1 MNTNLPT
8 YKLVFIADELHYQIV
23 TPIGV
28 KLPVRFITKT
38 QAVEWIDS
46 QLSDTHGWFNK
57 STDDA

>member
-8 YKLVFIADELHYQIV
+8 YKLVFIADDLHYQIV

-28 KLPVRFITKT
+28 KLPVRFITKR

-46 QLSDTHGWFNK
+46 QLSDTHGWFK
-57 STDDA
+57 QSTDDA

>member
-1 MNTNLPT
+1 MNTNLTT
-8 YKLVFIADELHYQIV
+8 YKLVFIADDLHYQIV

>member
-8 YKLVFIADELHYQIV
+8 YKLVFVADDMHYQIV

-28 KLPVRFITKT
+28 KLPVRFITKR

-46 QLSDTHGWFNK
+46 QLSDTHGWFK
-57 STDDA
+57 QSTDDA

>member
-8 YKLVFIADELHYQIV
+8 YKLVFIADDLHYQIV

-46 QLSDTHGWFNK
+46 QLSDTHGWFK
-57 STDDA
+57 QSTDDA

>member
-1 MNTNLPT
+1 MNKNLPT
-8 YKLVFIADELHYQIV
+8 YTLVFVADDMHFQIV

-28 KLPVRFITKT
+28 KLPVRFITKQ

>member
-8 YKLVFIADELHYQIV
+8 YKLVFIADDLHYQIV

-28 KLPVRFITKT
+28 KLPVRFITKP